1 MTYPHNC
8 TPQYCECRIIE
19 LHHKIREL
27 EAEVEALNQN
37 ILAYMGA
44 CGYSV
49 PSTYD
54 GRRTDGVIP
63 VCGLCDAK
71 DKENARLREAECF
84 KCGKSLPPDGDC
96 YACER
101 DELEKENAELRRQ
114 LDGVGLD
121 RMEAAHH
128 RDEIATLKGELAAC
142 EQCHEKLEAEIEDL
156 LIQLAM
162 VGVYDDHRSV
172 PGDDIS
178 AELAVE
184 CASLKAEVERLG
196 DQLMAASKEAGKW
209 RTEADLLKKRI
220 EKLEAAMTNGNLMVM
235 KCDECKKLQ
244 VVTIKWGQR
253 NRLCPVCI

>member
-1 MTYPHNC
+1 MKERNC
-8 TPQYCECRIIE
+8 TPDKPKNHIPDWVLRQFETDECRIA
-19 LHHKIREL
+19 EL

-209 RTEADLLKKRI
+209 RTEADLLTKRCEEARKIVEWNNDAAAYFVAKK
-220 EKLEAAMTNGNLMVM
+220 
-235 KCDECKKLQ
+235 
-244 VVTIKWGQR
+244 KWEEGK
-253 NRLCPVCI
+253 P